1 MPPNLSAGGTL
12 SHRSRSKAG
21 ELEEVRLHPI
31 DLGYKQPRSQ
41 KGRPVM
47 AKGEVANAVLDLFK
61 QLSLPFGTQIEIQD
75 NVGVI
80 RVTTQS
86 SYEQDSLNNIGE

>member
-1 MPPNLSAGGTL
+1 
-12 SHRSRSKAG
+12 
-21 ELEEVRLHPI
+21 
-31 DLGYKQPRSQ
+31 
-41 KGRPVM
+41 M